1 MMPGVQ
7 QQEDVGPEPDRG
19 VGRPAVVG
27 EEILAF
33 RRGEMDTGHGSAPPR
48 SGDGRTGQRT
58 RTAGRIRDRT
68 PQQELTHAR

>member
-1 MMPGVQ
+1 MKPGVQ
-7 QQEDVGPEPDRG
+7 QQDDVGPEPDLG

-33 RRGEMDTGHGSAPPR
+33 RRGEMDTG
-48 SGDGRTGQRT
+48 QRT

-68 PQQELTHAR
+68 PQQEVTHAR

>member
-7 QQEDVGPEPDRG
+7 QQDDVGTEPDLG
-19 VGRPAVVG
+19 VGRPTVVG

-33 RRGEMDTGHGSAPPR
+33 RRGEMD
-48 SGDGRTGQRT
+48 TGQRT

-68 PQQELTHAR
+68 PQQEVTHAR